1 MMPHAAVHRASDSQP
16 ALIGIDWGT
25 STLRAYLLAADGSM
39 IDRRALPWGI
49 QHLPAGGYAEA
60 FLTIVGGWRDRGPD
74 LPVLAAGMVGSR
86 TGWREVPYVECPADA
101 GAIAAGVVPFE
112 SECGLMHLVPGVM
125 QGGSAPD
132 MMRGEET
139 QIIGAI
145 EREPWLAA
153 DALLVLPGTH
163 SKWASI
169 HDGRVTG
176 FTTYLT
182 GELFAMLRDHSIIGG
197 LARDA
202 AGGTDATRAAAFRR
216 GVDAIRAG
224 GAAGIAGTLFSTRSL
239 CLCGELN
246 AADSLD
252 YLSGL
257 LVGEELRSVLAK
269 HDGALPPCVLVG
281 DPTLCSRY
289 RDACAAFGIDGMRT
303 LDETAQYGLWRIAC
317 AVGLVSGR

>member
-1 MMPHAAVHRASDSQP
+1 M
-16 ALIGIDWGT
+16 
-25 STLRAYLLAADGSM
+25 
-39 IDRRALPWGI
+39 
-49 QHLPAGGYAEA
+49 
-60 FLTIVGGWRDRGPD
+60 GGWRDRGPD

-86 TGWREVPYVECPADA
+86 TGWREVPYVECPPDV

-112 SECGLMHLVPGVM
+112 SDCGRMHLVPGVM

-132 MMRGEET
+132 MMRGEEM

-202 AGGTDATRAAAFRR
+202 AGGTDATRAAAFWR
-216 GVDAIRAG
+216 GIDAVRASN
-224 GAAGIAGTLFSTRSL
+224 AAATRSTISPAFSWAKS
-239 CLCGELN
+239 C
-246 AADSLD
+246 AASSPSTMVHSPRA
-252 YLSGL
+252 YSW
-257 LVGEELRSVLAK
+257 VTQRSAAATATHALRSASTV
-269 HDGALPPCVLVG
+269 CVRSTKLRNTVFG
-281 DPTLCSRY
+281 GSRVP
-289 RDACAAFGIDGMRT
+289 
-303 LDETAQYGLWRIAC
+303 W
-317 AVGLVSGR
+317 VS